1 MYLFWYVYIVYV
13 YCTLFNRNIVLVVVV
28 IVESLLLHLLL
39 HWWIEIPSTQQTKRL
54 KPFLCYSLSLCF
66 AWYQTIS
73 FIGSFHSFVS
83 AFPLLCY
90 CYFVVFPLLIH
101 FYLFLR
107 HLDCL
112 RYTNSCNSPRCIDT
126 ITTNQ
131 YSMPH
136 LLLIYSCLLLQY
148 NLRWLLLPLLHG
160 RYVHIQSAQC
170 HSQSLLLSHTS
181 NRSPVFQSFNQGWLL
196 LRQTFCT
203 SYWYMSR
210 MRWLPSILAF
220 KTYYPD
226 SPSFGIFNT
235 SAWTYRIFSISRQP
249 QHFQCIRLVYFL
261 PDLRTVDVDHIS
273 CLRRTLPPLLP
284 FWCMNP
290 YDMPTRLVEI
300 KGSRRR
306 APLDCTIVDTVG
318 VPFHRHPSRSRLR
331 MHQAPPS
338 LILAT
343 IVTTAAI
350 AMLLFTSTIQQ
361 QLYLSQ
367 SAEGGRHQVDFKL
380 GGLCSSPLKGPT
392 LGPTLRPRAREK
404 GRP

>member
-136 LLLIYSCLLLQY
+136 LLLIYSCLRLQY
-148 NLRWLLLPLLHG
+148 NLRWSLLPLLHG

-181 NRSPVFQSFNQGWLL
+181 NRSPVFLSFNQGWLL
-196 LRQTFCT
+196 L
-203 SYWYMSR
+203 S
-210 MRWLPSILAF
+210 
-220 KTYYPD
+220 
-226 SPSFGIFNT
+226 
-235 SAWTYRIFSISRQP
+235 
-249 QHFQCIRLVYFL
+249 V
-261 PDLRTVDVDHIS
+261 
-273 CLRRTLPPLLP
+273 
-284 FWCMNP
+284 
-290 YDMPTRLVEI
+290 
-300 KGSRRR
+300 
-306 APLDCTIVDTVG
+306 
-318 VPFHRHPSRSRLR
+318 
-331 MHQAPPS
+331 
-338 LILAT
+338 
-343 IVTTAAI
+343 
-350 AMLLFTSTIQQ
+350 
-361 QLYLSQ
+361 
-367 SAEGGRHQVDFKL
+367 
-380 GGLCSSPLKGPT
+380 
-392 LGPTLRPRAREK
+392 
-404 GRP
+404 

>member
-1 MYLFWYVYIVYV
+1 MHTRFCCHTGGPILVHWYQIPAAWTLSFRKRLYCHFRRNFW
-13 YCTLFNRNIVLVVVV
+13 
-28 IVESLLLHLLL
+28 ESLRIDDRYQMIFIAFYAAHL
-39 HWWIEIPSTQQTKRL
+39 
-54 KPFLCYSLSLCF
+54 F
-66 AWYQTIS
+66 YQ
-73 FIGSFHSFVS
+73 
-83 AFPLLCY
+83 
-90 CYFVVFPLLIH
+90 
-101 FYLFLR
+101 
-107 HLDCL
+107 
-112 RYTNSCNSPRCIDT
+112 
-126 ITTNQ
+126 
-131 YSMPH
+131 
-136 LLLIYSCLLLQY
+136 
-148 NLRWLLLPLLHG
+148 
-160 RYVHIQSAQC
+160 
-170 HSQSLLLSHTS
+170 
-181 NRSPVFQSFNQGWLL
+181 
-196 LRQTFCT
+196 
-203 SYWYMSR
+203 
-210 MRWLPSILAF
+210 
-220 KTYYPD
+220 
-226 SPSFGIFNT
+226 
-235 SAWTYRIFSISRQP
+235 
-249 QHFQCIRLVYFL
+249 L
-261 PDLRTVDVDHIS
+261 PDAPQPSSVDHIS

-338 LILAT
+338 LLLAT